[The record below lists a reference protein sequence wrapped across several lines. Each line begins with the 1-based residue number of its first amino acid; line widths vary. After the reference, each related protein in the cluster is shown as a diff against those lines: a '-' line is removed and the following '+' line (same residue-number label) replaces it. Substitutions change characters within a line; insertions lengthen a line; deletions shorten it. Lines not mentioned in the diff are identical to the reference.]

1 MTQLK
6 HLPLLYA
13 LVTIGVKTALLFF
26 LIFIASS
33 NLSASSLGSNKP
45 DPIVGFLSN
54 GLIAYSESAS
64 CSSNSRRRAAHSAS
78 DSTSLVR
85 GNDVAMGLGCAVRS
99 DVRFRPYSTSWN
111 TSLCVSFRMRYR
123 EETYETLGPI
133 EGDLALTMS

>member
-1 MTQLK
+1 MAQIK
-6 HLPLLYA
+6 HRPHPYA

-33 NLSASSLGSNKP
+33 NLSASSLGSNNP

-99 DVRFRPYSTSWN
+99 DVRFRPYSTNWN
-111 TSLCVSFRMRYR
+111 TRLNVSCERGP
-123 EETYETLGPI
+123 EEGTYETLGPI
-133 EGDLALTMS
+133 EGDLALTIS